1 MISVKNL
8 TKVFGEKTA
17 VNDVTFEVNAGEI
30 VGFLGPNAAGKTTT
44 MRMLTGYFP
53 PTSGTAEIAGLD
65 VVEKTDEVRQLVGY
79 LPEHVPLYLEMTPR
93 EFLGF
98 AAAAKKVPKAQRK
111 EAVGKALDRCN
122 LGPVAHQ
129 LIGTLSRGYRQ
140 RVGLGQAIINDPKVL
155 ILDEPTVGLDP
166 AQVRDIRALL
176 RQIAQDSTVI
186 LSSHIMSE
194 VSQMC
199 SRVIIISNGQIQGM
213 DTPQNLAAALESETR
228 VALRISGGEEKEVE
242 KALKALEL
250 VSAVRLGSGGVWEVS
265 AQEGRGEDLA
275 PSLAAEVVGRGWKL
289 HELKAQAADL
299 EDVFIQLVESE
310 KRSRTEAPKTDE
322 EEKNS

>member
-1 MISVKNL
+1 MINVKNL

-17 VNDVTFEVNAGEI
+17 VNDLSFEVEAGEI

-65 VVEKTDEVRQLVGY
+65 VVEKTDEVRRLVGY
-79 LPEHVPLYLEMTPR
+79 LPEHVPLYMEMTPR

-98 AAAAKKVPKAQRK
+98 AASAKKVPKAQRK
-111 EAVGKALDRCN
+111 EAVEKALERCN

-176 RQIAQDSTVI
+176 RQIAQDSTAI
-186 LSSHIMSE
+186 LPSHIMSE

-199 SRVIIISNGQIQGM
+199 SRAIIIFNGAIQGM
-213 DTPQNLAAALESETR
+213 DTPDTLAAALESETR
-228 VALRISGGEEKEVE
+228 VALRVSGAEEKEVE
-242 KALKALEL
+242 EALQALEI
-250 VSAVRLGSGGVWEVS
+250 VSTVQLASSGLWEVS
-265 AQEGRGEDLA
+265 AQDGKGEELA
-275 PSLAAEVVGRGWKL
+275 PSLASEVVGKGWKL
-289 HELKAQAADL
+289 HELKPKAADL

-310 KRSRTEAPKTDE
+310 KKSRAQAPKAK
-322 EEKNS
+322 EKEKDS